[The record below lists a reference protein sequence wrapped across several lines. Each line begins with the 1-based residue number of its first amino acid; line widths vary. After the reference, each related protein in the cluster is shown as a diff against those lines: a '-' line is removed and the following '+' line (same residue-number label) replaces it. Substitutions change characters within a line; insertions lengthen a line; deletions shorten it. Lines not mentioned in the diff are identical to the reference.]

1 MNWRA
6 CKAIAMAVL
15 AMTFLYSLMSIL
27 STSPTN
33 ALQIAS
39 VGYLPTDIAVDTY
52 TNHVF
57 VVNYGSGDTTP
68 TPSVSILD
76 ARSGVV
82 QATVN
87 VDRFPYLLALDSQHH
102 RAIVAIGGVHG
113 LVPSSLIGI
122 DTRTGKKLWRTI
134 VSVPPLFISLNQT
147 KGEAFLGVAVHGS
160 RPGGLID
167 VMNTVTGRVLGRVV
181 LNFSPKAAATD
192 EKRGLLF
199 VFGSGQNGT
208 GRLLELDTRTNSV
221 KETVAAGIE
230 PSDVTVDV
238 RHRRVY
244 VLNVGREP
252 ASCVLPG
259 SSCRAAS
266 SASVFDE
273 GSGRVLHTVSVGQNP
288 SRVVVDEHTQ
298 KVFVMND
305 GNYQGGPGSVSVL
318 GGQSGRLLRTTTIG
332 PNPSNIA
339 VDARRMLVFIVDNRN
354 INVFAA
360 RDGRLLGTLSV
371 APTPYA
377 IAIDEAV
384 GHIFV
389 TSSNDTGPSTPV
401 YMTRN
406 ASLLVRILIG
416 IGTTMHQLGT
426 LRGRQPGVV
435 SVFRNVSPKTFSSPT
450 DWETYSRRA
459 FSSHHR

>member
-1 MNWRA
+1 M
-6 CKAIAMAVL
+6 
-15 AMTFLYSLMSIL
+15 
-27 STSPTN
+27 
-33 ALQIAS
+33 
-39 VGYLPTDIAVDTY
+39 
-52 TNHVF
+52 
-57 VVNYGSGDTTP
+57 
-68 TPSVSILD
+68 
-76 ARSGVV
+76 
-82 QATVN
+82 
-87 VDRFPYLLALDSQHH
+87 
-102 RAIVAIGGVHG
+102 
-113 LVPSSLIGI
+113 
-122 DTRTGKKLWRTI
+122 
-134 VSVPPLFISLNQT
+134 
-147 KGEAFLGVAVHGS
+147 
-160 RPGGLID
+160 
-167 VMNTVTGRVLGRVV
+167 
-181 LNFSPKAAATD
+181 
-192 EKRGLLF
+192 
-199 VFGSGQNGT
+199 
-208 GRLLELDTRTNSV
+208 
-221 KETVAAGIE
+221 
-230 PSDVTVDV
+230 
-238 RHRRVY
+238 
-244 VLNVGREP
+244 
-252 ASCVLPG
+252 
-259 SSCRAAS
+259 
-266 SASVFDE
+266 
-273 GSGRVLHTVSVGQNP
+273 
-288 SRVVVDEHTQ
+288 
-298 KVFVMND
+298 
-305 GNYQGGPGSVSVL
+305 
-318 GGQSGRLLRTTTIG
+318 RTTTIG